1 MKKIKLGLWALA
13 AVFFI
18 IGVFVSTNAIAA
30 LFWHKTT
37 ATIVASGVSRTTH
50 FIKTNN
56 HLHTYSQYVVTAKY
70 RYAFNGKQYVGDL
83 YRIGEGNHVSGPYNS
98 RADAERWLKS
108 SEYTPGNSITIFLDP
123 NDPSESVISNQIGW
137 PVFVPFM
144 LACLFLIMAVA
155 IGRLEKRAKMAHPP
169 SSPPA

>member
-13 AVFFI
+13 AVFVV

-37 ATIVASGVSRTTH
+37 ATIIASGVSRTTH

-56 HLHTYSQYVVTAKY
+56 HLHTYNQYVVTTKY
-70 RYAFNGKQYVGDL
+70 RYAFNGKQYVGDQ
-83 YRIGEGNHVSGPYNS
+83 YRIGEGNHVSGFYGS
-98 RADAERWLKS
+98 RADAERWLRN
-108 SEYTPGNSITIFLDP
+108 SEYTRGKTITIFLDP

-144 LACLFLIMAVA
+144 LAGLFLIMAA
-155 IGRLEKRAKMAHPP
+155 GISWLEKRSKTGRPQN
-169 SSPPA
+169 SPPA